1 MGYKLVALDIDGTIR
16 GADRP
21 VSDRT
26 RRAIERV
33 SQTGAVITLATGRM
47 FHSAMASTAELN
59 ITTPVISYQGA
70 HIADPIT
77 GEVLWHRPLTRDMA
91 LASLGELAAW
101 RGDVLAYHADQVY
114 VDKLTPWV
122 EEYGERNQ
130 GRIHVVEALKE
141 LAARGLTRLVV
152 VGGEDEIR
160 DLELRLKASYD
171 SRLHITRSLP
181 HFCEI
186 LHPGGGKHNALA
198 WLCRHLGISQGDTV
212 AFGNGYNDVH
222 MLKWAGLAVAVEG
235 AVREVLAVA
244 DRVAPPMEE
253 DGAAQVLEELME
265 RGLVG

>member
-1 MGYKLVALDIDGTIR
+1 MGYRLVALDIDGTIR

-33 SQTGAVITLATGRM
+33 SQSGAAITLATGRM
-47 FHSAMASTAELN
+47 FRSAMESTAGLN
-59 ITTPVISYQGA
+59 MTTPVISYQGA
-70 HIADPIT
+70 HIADPVT
-77 GEVLWHRPLTRDMA
+77 GEVLWHRPLTPDMA
-91 LASLGELAAW
+91 LEALGELASW
-101 RGDVLAYHADQVY
+101 QGEVLAYHADQVY

-122 EEYGERNQ
+122 EGYGERNR
-130 GRIHVVEALKE
+130 GMVHVVDALKE
-141 LAARGLTRLVV
+141 LAPRELTRLVV
-152 VGGEDEIR
+152 VGGEDEVR
-160 DLELRLKASYD
+160 DLELRLKASFD

-186 LHPGGGKHNALA
+186 LHPGAGKHNALA

-222 MLKWAGLAVAVEG
+222 MLEWAGLAVAVEG
-235 AVREVLAVA
+235 AVGEVLAVA

-253 DGAAQVLEELME
+253 DGAASVLEELIE